1 MKPAHAV
8 AAAGACTAAYVAALV
23 WADAR
28 NQVFQQLPQVLAWMP
43 AMLTLAFASYVL
55 RYTRWRWLLGRA
67 GYRTPW
73 GTGFLCYLAGFA
85 FTATPGKV
93 GELVRVRYFARLG
106 VPAARTISAFIYER
120 AFDLLSV
127 VLLAALA
134 IPARPLFALLLAF
147 VAGMTGMVALTAARP
162 GWLLRSAAW
171 LRRQGWPRLARAGRT
186 LALGLAGCRAWL
198 RPADLL
204 ASLGLGLAAWGVVAL
219 SFAWL
224 LDGLGIALPWRD
236 AAAIYPTAMLAGA
249 ASMLPAGIGT
259 TEATIVALLAL
270 HAVPL
275 GLAALAAVGIRVATL
290 WFAVLC
296 GFVAAAALERAAKP
310 YQIDS

>member
-1 MKPAHAV
+1 M
-8 AAAGACTAAYVAALV
+8 
-23 WADAR
+23 
-28 NQVFQQLPQVLAWMP
+28 LA
-43 AMLTLAFASYVL
+43 LAFISYLL

-67 GYRTPW
+67 GHRIPW
-73 GTGFLCYLAGFA
+73 AAGSLSYLSGFA

-93 GELVRVRYFARLG
+93 GELVRVRYFAHAG
-106 VPAARTISAFIYER
+106 VPAARTISAFVYER
-120 AFDLLSV
+120 TFDLLSV

-134 IPARPLFALLLAF
+134 IPALPLFVLLVAF
-147 VAGMTGMVALTAARP
+147 VAALIGAVALTAARP
-162 GWLLRSAAW
+162 GWLLRGAAW
-171 LRRQGWPRLARAGRT
+171 LRLRQWPRLAWAART
-186 LALGLAGCRAWL
+186 LARGLVGCRVWL
-198 RPADLL
+198 RPADMLV
-204 ASLGLGLAAWGVVAL
+204 SLGLGLAAWGVVAL

-270 HAVPL
+270 HSVPL
-275 GLAALAAVGIRVATL
+275 GLGALAAVGVRVATL

-296 GFVAAAALERAAKP
+296 GFAAIAVLERNFMLSKA
-310 YQIDS
+310 